1 MAGRP
6 TDDELRNVL
15 RTLPRPEPP
24 PGFAEGV
31 MARVRA
37 EERRRRFRPWLLAAA
52 AAALVAS
59 GLLVRS
65 VWDGAGS
72 GNEETLVAAAPES
85 NPAVDS
91 TGDSV
96 VDPVVGSAD
105 PDRQEFEELLA
116 EYRLLAEEIETMRR
130 LGGEP
135 PYGPLIQVG
144 GNEDLDLFLD
154 LKSYLDGPARPP
166 GASLVVP
173 AGNRRPRR

>member
-6 TDDELRNVL
+6 TDDELRNAL

-31 MARVRA
+31 MARVRT
-37 EERRRRFRPWLLAAA
+37 EERSRRFRPWLLAAA

-65 VWDGAGS
+65 VWDGPGS
-72 GNEETLVAAAPES
+72 GNEEPLVAEAPASGSPAAVAP
-85 NPAVDS
+85 
-91 TGDSV
+91 
-96 VDPVVGSAD
+96 AD
-105 PDRQEFEELLA
+105 PNVQEFEEILQ

-130 LGGEP
+130 LGGDSIE
-135 PYGPLIQVG
+135 GPVIRIG
-144 GNEDLDLFLD
+144 GNDDLDLFLD
-154 LKSYLDGPARPP
+154 LESYLDRAARPP

-173 AGNRRPRR
+173 ASNRPRR